1 MAETRAAA
9 DDLEA
14 RLERAEALAARLTE
28 DHAAARRPFTASM
41 TVHAAWARH
50 PGTARIFR
58 AHHLPAC
65 PDCAVGADETL
76 AEAAFGYGLDLDDLL
91 ARLNDLLGGPGQ
103 SAV

>member
-1 MAETRAAA
+1 
-9 DDLEA
+9 
-14 RLERAEALAARLTE
+14 
-28 DHAAARRPFTASM
+28 M

-65 PDCAVGADETL
+65 PDCPVGADETL

-91 ARLNDLLGGPGQ
+91 ARLNALLGSPGQ
-103 SAV
+103 AAV